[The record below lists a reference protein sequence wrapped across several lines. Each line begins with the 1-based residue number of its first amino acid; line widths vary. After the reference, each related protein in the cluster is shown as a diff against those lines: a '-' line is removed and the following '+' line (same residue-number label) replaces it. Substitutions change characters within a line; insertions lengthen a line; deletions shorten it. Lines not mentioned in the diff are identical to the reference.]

1 MSALMRRRTTFAALA
16 TAGLVVSS
24 LATAASLTGTRA
36 EAAPPAGDCA
46 VPFPVAELADG
57 DAVTGLTVEKGVTP
71 SGFTGEVLGVVDNG
85 IAAGID
91 LVMVDLTSPGIDRVG
106 SIWQGMSGS
115 PVYAADGRLIGA
127 VSYGLA
133 AGPSQIAGVTP
144 FEAMDDYADASA
156 AAAVKVDRAS
166 ARMVA
171 RHADVSVAKAQKG
184 FRQLRPGLSVS
195 GVDTQRAAR
204 VLDRGY
210 LVAPLGGGSV
220 SPARAAGTAAD
231 IVAGG
236 NLGASAA
243 YGDVTAGGVGT
254 VTSVCNGR
262 VFGFGHPLGYLGETT
277 LSMHPAS
284 VVLVQP
290 SPADTAFKVANLGAP
305 VGTVDRDAMAGL
317 TGSLGALP
325 KGTEVRSTST
335 YGSREHTGSSVVT
348 VPALLADA
356 SYMQLAASIDRA
368 VDATMRGTAEVA
380 WTLEGSQDGAP
391 VRLELTDRY
400 VADSDIAYD
409 AGWDLLEL
417 AYAATDIPG
426 LQVDRIT
433 TDASVV
439 KEASSY
445 RVRRVRQL
453 VDGAWVKVKGRVRV
467 KAGSTLNLRLALV
480 GKQGTILRKVS
491 IVIPKR
497 LKGERT
503 EIQLTGGADH
513 YGEETE
519 LDSVASLKKYL
530 SGNIRNDEVAAQ
542 LTFAKG
548 RRTVTRTAKTRPAPL
563 QVVGEKAVK
572 IRVM

>member
-1 MSALMRRRTTFAALA
+1 MSASMRRRTTFASLV

-24 LATAASLTGTRA
+24 LATVANLTGTEA
-36 EAAPPAGDCA
+36 AAAPPAGDCA
-46 VPFPVAELADG
+46 VPFPVSELSDG

-71 SGFTGEVLGVVDNG
+71 SGFTGEVLGVVDSG
-85 IAAGID
+85 IAPGID

-144 FEAMDDYADASA
+144 FEAMDDYAVASA
-156 AAAVKVDRAS
+156 ASAVKVDRAS

-195 GVDTQRAAR
+195 GVDTQRAGR

-210 LVAPLGGGSV
+210 LAAPFAGVASKARSAGS
-220 SPARAAGTAAD
+220 AAD

-335 YGSREHTGSSVVT
+335 YGSRKHTGSSIVT
-348 VPALLADA
+348 VPELLADA

-380 WTLEGSQDGAP
+380 WKLEGSHNGAP

-400 VADSDIAYD
+400 VAESDIAYD
-409 AGWDLLEL
+409 AGHDLLEL
-417 AYAATDIPG
+417 AYVASDIPG
-426 LQVDRIT
+426 LKVDRIT

-453 VDGAWVKVKGRVRV
+453 VDGKWVKVKGRVRV

-480 GKQGTILRKVS
+480 GKRGTILRKVS

-513 YGEETE
+513 YDEETE
-519 LDSVASLKKYL
+519 LDSLASLKKYL
-530 SGNIRNDEVAAQ
+530 AGTIRNDEVAAQ

-563 QVVGEKAVK
+563 QVVGDKAVK